1 MLVEPMKRVSESE
14 PYTLMWI
21 RNEFHNGYSG
31 EKVIVFGHTETKTL
45 HGSEDCGVYF
55 GSNRII
61 GIDGGAVYGGQ
72 LNCLELPRLEVLKIE
87 RDKRNLYFFQFLL
100 RQSF

>member
-1 MLVEPMKRVSESE
+1 MKRVSECE

-31 EKVIVFGHTETKTL
+31 EKVVVFGHTETKTF
-45 HGSEDCGVYF
+45 HGNDNCNVYF
-55 GSNRII
+55 GNNRII

-72 LNCLELPRLEVLKIE
+72 LNCLELPSKKVYVVK
-87 RDKRNLYFFQFLL
+87 
-100 RQSF
+100 S

>member
-1 MLVEPMKRVSESE
+1 MKRVSESE

-31 EKVIVFGHTETKTL
+31 EKVVVFGHTETKTL
-45 HGSEDCGVYF
+45 HGSEECGVYF

-72 LNCLELPRLEVLKIE
+72 LNCLELPSKGICNKKLKEI
-87 RDKRNLYFFQFLL
+87 RGILFL
-100 RQSF
+100 SIFY